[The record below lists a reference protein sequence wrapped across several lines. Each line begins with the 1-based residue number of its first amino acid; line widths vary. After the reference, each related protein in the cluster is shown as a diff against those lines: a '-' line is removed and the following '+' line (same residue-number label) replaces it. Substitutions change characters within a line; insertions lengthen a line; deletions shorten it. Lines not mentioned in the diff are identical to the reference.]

1 MNSRAPA
8 MFIFLV
14 ALVALVPFSAAYS
27 ANSTSNSTDVCVP
40 EVNPRRYDFVRC
52 VKLVNQVVDMFG
64 SESDLVD
71 CERDDPF
78 DKNSVSHSMN
88 NIAGYLHCVKY
99 DSDWSIS
106 NSFKSFLKPKLSTV
120 FACTAD
126 NLPFEY
132 PVCSASKKNMIIGGV
147 IAALI
152 VVAIVTACVRLCIKK
167 KNQVHPEPRSEHQL
181 YTQAQAQLYP
191 QAQAQLDPE
200 V

>member
-8 MFIFLV
+8 MSLFLV

-40 EVNPRRYDFVRC
+40 EVNPRRYNIVRC
-52 VKLVNQVVDMFG
+52 VKLVNKVVDMFG
-64 SESDLVD
+64 SESVLVD
-71 CERDDPF
+71 CERDVSF

-99 DSDWSIS
+99 DSDWSTS
-106 NSFKSFLKPKLSTV
+106 TSSKSFLEAKLSTV

-132 PVCSASKKNMIIGGV
+132 PVCSVSKMYMIIGGV

-152 VVAIVTACVRLCIKK
+152 VVAIVAACVRVYIKK
-167 KNQVHPEPRSEHQL
+167 RSKVHPEPQS
-181 YTQAQAQLYP
+181 
-191 QAQAQLDPE
+191 DPE